1 MYVYIYSSIHDTKE
15 VYMYIINTTHTH
27 KTQHHARHTHTHTTH
42 VCMYNISRYLRFVP
56 CRSRSFLSPIAQA
69 SAARWT
75 LRHGA
80 EGPSCCVA
88 CQERVKQRAHKI
100 WYYIYTHRWYM
111 IWYAMLWYAVHC
123 TYIYIIIYIH
133 MYRHILYLSKFEN
146 QQAWRIQVLCHF

>member
-1 MYVYIYSSIHDTKE
+1 MYIYSSIHDTKE

-27 KTQHHARHTHTHTTH
+27 TKHSTTHDTHTHTTH

-100 WYYIYTHRWYM
+100 WYYIYIHIDD
-111 IWYAMLWYAVHC
+111 IWYDMLCYDMLYIVH
-123 TYIYIIIYIH
+123 IYIIIYIH